1 MQPRSTLRSSA
12 QWYKHTLFEG
22 LTFNTSGYVT
32 SCLVFYTSNEQNFRS
47 YYCTYTT
54 NHQIR
59 EILFHCYFIF
69 QRFGFWFRTT
79 FYGLLWACYR
89 SHIKLTWKI
98 KTTETKRFKCFFN
111 HDLLKNQIGFK
122 VCCWKIHTVPK
133 KKRKVKV
140 WIVHNGHFV
149 GPLSIL
155 NLPCYKVYCC
165 GNVLVLSCESSMEC
179 AWGHYRYSYSKILS
193 YPTTSMKHCWKCR
206 PTAFSVVSFRI
217 ILKGIFTSF
226 SVSVTGPR
234 VHCEQRP
241 NPSW

>member
-22 LTFNTSGYVT
+22 LTLNTSGYVT

-111 HDLLKNQIGFK
+111 HDLLKNQMGFK

-133 KKRKVKV
+133 KREKWKCGSF
-140 WIVHNGHFV
+140 IVA
-149 GPLSIL
+149 IL
-155 NLPCYKVYCC
+155 
-165 GNVLVLSCESSMEC
+165 LVLFPFLICVVIK
-179 AWGHYRYSYSKILS
+179 Y
-193 YPTTSMKHCWKCR
+193 
-206 PTAFSVVSFRI
+206 TAVEM
-217 ILKGIFTSF
+217 
-226 SVSVTGPR
+226 
-234 VHCEQRP
+234 C
-241 NPSW
+241 